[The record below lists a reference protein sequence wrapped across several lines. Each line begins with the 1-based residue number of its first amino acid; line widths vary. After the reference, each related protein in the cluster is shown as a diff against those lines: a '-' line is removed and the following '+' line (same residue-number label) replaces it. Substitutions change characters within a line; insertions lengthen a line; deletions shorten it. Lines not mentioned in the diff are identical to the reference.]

1 MYVMGQIAIFFAVT
15 DFLKNFLSRSWV
27 VSASIQK
34 PLHLRYSLHLR
45 YLLGTP
51 VLLPYKIDN
60 WQLCSIRVE
69 AFRRYCTLKHHR
81 FTIMDS
87 SSDLQIPWSKGKNT
101 RVTVDVKMK
110 LATKACGLKR
120 KYEEEEQN
128 MPIEWDRRRKKHV
141 RRKPQWG

>member
-1 MYVMGQIAIFFAVT
+1 
-15 DFLKNFLSRSWV
+15 
-27 VSASIQK
+27 
-34 PLHLRYSLHLR
+34 
-45 YLLGTP
+45 
-51 VLLPYKIDN
+51 
-60 WQLCSIRVE
+60 
-69 AFRRYCTLKHHR
+69 
-81 FTIMDS
+81 MDS

-141 RRKPQWG
+141 RRKPQ